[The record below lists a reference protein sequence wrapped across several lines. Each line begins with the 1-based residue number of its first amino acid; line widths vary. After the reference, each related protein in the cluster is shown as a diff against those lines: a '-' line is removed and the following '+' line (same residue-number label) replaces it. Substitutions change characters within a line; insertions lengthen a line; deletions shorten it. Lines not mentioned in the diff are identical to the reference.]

1 MGTVTAPTR
10 YMVGMLTD
18 LALTACPAAELA
30 STHGVLLH
38 SASGEFEM
46 DVTGD
51 DGEVPLIEAVPTEL
65 LVGTST
71 TSSIIAQA
79 HIPVDDMWHRAAW
92 VTLEDVKAVIATFKP
107 LINKLGKEITHRVQ
121 LELAADLLTVRE
133 DPSQVPDGIALA
145 FTVGDGATF
154 PTKLIEALDGP
165 AYEVVTD
172 DNGDVVLPETGH
184 GWTADYLGVLGKV
197 GGRRQMPVAVYRTH
211 HLRSVVATI
220 GGSYRCA
227 IGPCRLDAAAG
238 QQTEPLVTVY
248 VPPQSRR
255 LTATTAQA
263 G

>member
-1 MGTVTAPTR
+1 MAVVTAPTR
-10 YMVGMLTD
+10 YLVGMLQD

-38 SASGEFEM
+38 TAAGEFDM
-46 DVTGD
+46 DVAGD

-79 HIPVDDMWHRAAW
+79 HIPTDGTWHRSAF

-107 LINKLGKEITHRVQ
+107 LVNSLGKEVTHRCQ
-121 LELAADLLTVRE
+121 LDLQGDLLTVRE
-133 DPSQVPDGIALA
+133 DPAQVPNGLALA
-145 FTVGDGATF
+145 FTTGDGSTF
-154 PTKLIEALDGP
+154 PAKLIEALDGP

-227 IGPCRLDAAAG
+227 IGPCLLDAAAG
-238 QQTEPLVTVY
+238 QQTEPQVTVF